1 MKRLRHAALFV
12 IFTLSFLTVFSLR
25 LPAQEEDE
33 ESSPSPRH
41 YKFNLSLWH
50 PISINKTQHDSVN
63 INFSIL
69 YGRVGRVK
77 GLDLAIGAS
86 TVKNEIEGLQ
96 ITGLAG
102 IGGDY
107 VSGVQVSGLFNVCGE
122 DLKGGQIAGLIN
134 ITGSKAQGLQIAGGL
149 NITGDSLQGLQASG
163 LFNIVGDEF
172 QGFQVTGGFNIV
184 GERCVGYQAA
194 GLFNIVGEDFKGLQ
208 TSGLFNIVGE
218 NLTGAQI
225 GVFNVA
231 PYFSDAAQIG
241 IFNVSAEMRGFQLGL
256 VNWNNETYGVPVGL
270 VNVSKK
276 DGHISWISWGGNI
289 SGLNSGVKF
298 EVGKIYSIA
307 SLGFLNLYEDRDP
320 ALSYAGYYGLH
331 ILQDSTSFGI
341 DIGYM
346 YMDNAKI
353 FSSNP
358 EEPDQHVI
366 MIRALMSIDISSHI
380 ALIGGGGLSYIVKR
394 HRSFDRG
401 EVYPIFLFGVEVF

>member
-1 MKRLRHAALFV
+1 MKHRQHAAILF
-12 IFTLSFLTVFSLR
+12 IFIICFLAVFNLG
-25 LPAQEEDE
+25 LTGQEEDK
-33 ESSPSPRH
+33 ESAPSPRH
-41 YKFNLSLWH
+41 YTFNLSLWH

-86 TVKNEIEGLQ
+86 GVKNEMAGLQ
-96 ITGLAG
+96 IAGLVG
-102 IGGDY
+102 IGGEY
-107 VSGVQVSGLFNVCGE
+107 VSGIQVSGLFNICGE

-134 ITGSKAQGLQIAGGL
+134 ITGSRAQGFQIAGGL
-149 NITGDSLQGLQASG
+149 NLTGDSLKGLQTSG

-172 QGFQVTGGFNIV
+172 QGIQITGGFNIV

-194 GLFNIVGEDFKGLQ
+194 GLFNIVGKDLKGLQ
-208 TSGLFNIVGE
+208 ISGLFNIVGE
-218 NLTGAQI
+218 NFTGAQI
-225 GVFNVA
+225 GVFNIA

-241 IFNVSAEMRGFQLGL
+241 IFNVSDEMRGFQLGL
-256 VNWNNETYGVPVGL
+256 VNWNDETYGVPVGL
-270 VNVSKK
+270 VNVSRK
-276 DGHISWISWGGNI
+276 DGHISGISWGGNI

-298 EVGKIYSIA
+298 EVGKIYSIV
-307 SLGFLNLYEDRDP
+307 SLGFLNFYENREA
-320 ALSYAGYYGLH
+320 ALSYAGYYGFHL
-331 ILQDSTSFGI
+331 LQDSTSFGV

-346 YMDNAKI
+346 YMDNPKI

-358 EEPDQHVI
+358 GEPDQHVI
-366 MIRALMSIDISSHI
+366 MIRALMSIDISPHI

-401 EVYPIFLFGVEVF
+401 EVYPVFLFGTEVF